1 MKKGTSTYTLK
12 CSYYKKQFNTM
23 QELLDDIISSGM
35 DPNYYIYRNGK
46 SIKTKAIM
54 FILPQA
60 SKIQQ
65 HIFKQIKTHK
75 YEKTRT

>member
-54 FILPQA
+54 FIQ
-60 SKIQQ
+60 S
-65 HIFKQIKTHK
+65 
-75 YEKTRT
+75 

>member
-35 DPNYYIYRNGK
+35 DPNYWVYKNGK
-46 SIKTKAIM
+46 SIGSKAIDLIQ
-54 FILPQA
+54 FQA

-65 HIFKQIKTHK
+65 HIF
-75 YEKTRT
+75 R

>member
-35 DPNYYIYRNGK
+35 DPNYWVYKNGK
-46 SIKTKAIM
+46 SIGSKAID
-54 FILPQA
+54 L
-60 SKIQQ
+60 IQ
-65 HIFKQIKTHK
+65 F
-75 YEKTRT
+75 

>member
-1 MKKGTSTYTLK
+1 MYTLK

-54 FILPQA
+54 FILP
-60 SKIQQ
+60 
-65 HIFKQIKTHK
+65 
-75 YEKTRT
+75 